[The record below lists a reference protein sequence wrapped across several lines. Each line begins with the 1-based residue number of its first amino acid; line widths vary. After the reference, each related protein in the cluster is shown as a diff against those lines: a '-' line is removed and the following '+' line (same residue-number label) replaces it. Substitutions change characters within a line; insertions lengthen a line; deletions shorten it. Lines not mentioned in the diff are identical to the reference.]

1 MTPEGKVVALI
12 KKRIKEAGGEVR
24 KCSWENCR
32 GAPDLL
38 VMLPGV
44 HAWIEAKAHNGV
56 LKPHQ
61 VREHERLQKAGC
73 KVFVVYGEAQ
83 AESLV
88 SHLVALSRSVEP

>member
-44 HAWIEAKAHNGV
+44 HAWIECKAHNGI

-61 VREHERLQKAGC
+61 VREHARLQKAGC
-73 KVFVVYGEAQ
+73 KVFVVYGEDQ
-83 AESLV
+83 AESLI

>member
-12 KKRIKEAGGEVR
+12 RARVKEANGEVR
-24 KCSWENCR
+24 KCSWEGAR

-38 VMLPGV
+38 VLLPGV
-44 HAWIEAKAHNGV
+44 HAWIECKAHNGI

-61 VREHERLQKAGC
+61 VREHARLQKAGC
-73 KVFVVYGEAQ
+73 KVFVVYGEDQ

>member
-12 KKRIKEAGGEVR
+12 RARVKDAGGEVR
-24 KCSWENCR
+24 KCSWEGVR

-38 VMLPGV
+38 VLLPGV

-61 VREHERLQKAGC
+61 VREHARLQNAGC
-73 KVFVVYGEAQ
+73 QVYVVCGEEQ

-88 SHLVALSRSVEP
+88 SHLIALSRSVEP

>member
-12 KKRIKEAGGEVR
+12 RARVKDAGGEVR
-24 KCSWENCR
+24 KCAWENCR

-38 VMLPGV
+38 VMLPGI
-44 HAWIEAKAHNGV
+44 HAWIEAKTETGK
-56 LKPHQ
+56 LGPHQ
-61 VREHERLQKAGC
+61 AREHARMTAAGC
-73 KVFVVYGEAQ
+73 KVYVVFGEDQ

>member
-12 KKRIKEAGGEVR
+12 RARVKEAGGEVR

-44 HAWIEAKAHNGV
+44 HAWIEAKAHNGA
-56 LKPHQ
+56 LRHHQ
-61 VREHERLQKAGC
+61 VREHSRLQKAGC
-73 KVFVVYGEAQ
+73 KVYVVYGEDQ

-88 SHLVALSRSVEP
+88 SHLIAMSRSAEP